1 MDESAVGKTSAPVTM
16 HVERGKIREFAR
28 AIKDDNPLYFDEAH
42 AEKVAGGL
50 VPPPT
55 FLMTQ
60 AHWTAGGGR
69 GGIDLG
75 MDLRRVLHGEQEFEY
90 LAPIHPGDVL
100 TAVTRCEKMFRKEG
114 GRGGVMNFAVL
125 ATEFRNQK
133 GEVVAIGRSTVIETG
148 QTVKS

>member
-1 MDESAVGKTSAPVTM
+1 MDKNAVGRTSAPVTM

-28 AIKDDNPLYFDEAH
+28 AIKDDNPIYFDEAY
-42 AEKVAGGL
+42 ARDAAGGI

-60 AHWTAGGGR
+60 AHWGEAGR

-90 LAPIHPGDVL
+90 LGPIHPGDVL
-100 TAVTRCEKMFRKEG
+100 TAVTRCEKQFDKQG
-114 GRGGVMNFAVL
+114 SRGGTMSFAVL
-125 ATEFRNQK
+125 ATEFRNQR
-133 GEVVAIGRSTVIETG
+133 GELVAIGRSTVIETG

>member
-1 MDESAVGKTSAPVTM
+1 MDKSAVGKTGQPVTM
-16 HVERGKIREFAR
+16 HIERGKIREFAR
-28 AIKDDNPLYFDEAH
+28 SIKDDNPIYFDEEYAKG
-42 AEKVAGGL
+42 AAGGI

-60 AHWTAGGGR
+60 AHWGEGGR
-69 GGIDLG
+69 GGVDLG

-100 TAVTRCEKMFRKEG
+100 TAVSKCEKMFEKEG
-114 GRGGVMNFAVL
+114 SRGGTMSFAVL

-133 GEVVAIGRSTVIETG
+133 GELVAVGRSTVIETG

>member
-1 MDESAVGKTSAPVTM
+1 MDKNAVGKTGQPVTM

-28 AIKDDNPLYFDEAH
+28 AIKDDNPLYFDEEH
-42 AEKVAGGL
+42 ARKVAGGI
-50 VPPPT
+50 VPPPM

-60 AHWTAGGGR
+60 AHWGEAGR

-100 TAVTRCEKMFRKEG
+100 TAVSKCEKMFEKEG
-114 GRGGVMNFAVL
+114 SRGGTMNFAVL

-133 GEVVAIGRSTVIETG
+133 GELVAVGRSTVIETG

>member
-1 MDESAVGKTSAPVTM
+1 MDKNAVGKTGQPVVM
-16 HVERGKIREFAR
+16 HIERGKIREFAR
-28 AIKDDNPLYFDEAH
+28 AIKDDNPIYFDEEH
-42 AEKVAGGL
+42 AKKVAGGI

-60 AHWTAGGGR
+60 AHWSEAGR

-90 LAPIHPGDVL
+90 HAPIHPGDVL
-100 TAVTRCEKMFRKEG
+100 TAVTKCEKMFEKEG
-114 GRGGVMNFAVL
+114 SRGGTMNFAVL

-133 GEVVAIGRSTVIETG
+133 GELVAVGRSTVIETG

>member
-1 MDESAVGKTSAPVTM
+1 MDKNAVGKTSQPVTM
-16 HVERGKIREFAR
+16 HVERGKIREFAK
-28 AIKDDNPLYFDEAH
+28 AIKDDNPIYFDEAY
-42 AEKVAGGL
+42 AAKVAGGI

-60 AHWTAGGGR
+60 AHWGEGGR

-90 LAPIHPGDVL
+90 LKPIHAGDVL
-100 TAVTRCEKMFRKEG
+100 TAVGKCERMYEKEG
-114 GRGGVMNFAVL
+114 SRGGTMNFAIL
-125 ATEFRNQK
+125 ATEYRNQK
-133 GEVVAIGRSTVIETG
+133 GELVAISRSTVIETG

>member
-1 MDESAVGKTSAPVTM
+1 MDKSAVGKTGQPVVM
-16 HVERGKIREFAR
+16 HIERGKIREFAR
-28 AIKDDNPLYFDEAH
+28 AIKDDNPIYFDEEYA
-42 AEKVAGGL
+42 KKTAGGI

-60 AHWTAGGGR
+60 AHWGEAGR
-69 GGIDLG
+69 GGVDLG

-90 LAPIHPGDVL
+90 HGAIHPGDVL
-100 TAVTRCEKMFRKEG
+100 TAVTTCEKMFEKEG
-114 GRGGVMNFAVL
+114 SRGGTMNFAVL

-133 GEVVAIGRSTVIETG
+133 GELVAVGRSTVIETG

>member
-1 MDESAVGKTSAPVTM
+1 MDKNAVGKTSPPVTM
-16 HVERGKIREFAR
+16 HIERGKIREFAR

-42 AEKVAGGL
+42 ATRAAGGIL
-50 VPPPT
+50 PPPT

-60 AHWTAGGGR
+60 AHWNDRGP

-90 LAPIHPGDVL
+90 LRPIHPGDVL
-100 TAVTRCEKMFRKEG
+100 TAVTRCEKMFEKEG
-114 GRGGVMNFAVL
+114 GRGGTMSFAVL
-125 ATEFRNQK
+125 ATEFKNQK